1 MDDLIKIQSDEDE
14 KQNLHPDIKDLP
26 SSFVFPKNLVT
37 MKSTSRNSELGI
49 CFGVSQTIGGRSYQE
64 DTFVCVPRLVRS
76 KKDSVAFFAVYVVSF
91 LSPNLDFLTLTQH
104 NNSYDGHNGN
114 RTSTMLRERLHISL
128 AKQIESA
135 SSTLNPEKVLIKT
148 FTELDRS
155 YIAEIRVLPKEDVSG
170 ST

>member
-1 MDDLIKIQSDEDE
+1 MDDRIRKIR
-14 KQNLHPDIKDLP
+14 LCVYLV
-26 SSFVFPKNLVT
+26 SFVVK
-37 MKSTSRNSELGI
+37 RI
-49 CFGVSQTIGGRSYQE
+49 
-64 DTFVCVPRLVRS
+64 RLRFS
-76 KKDSVAFFAVYVVSF
+76 LCTCIFLYV
-91 LSPNLDFLTLTQH
+91 NLDFLTLTQH

-128 AKQIESA
+128 AKQIESV
-135 SSTLNPEKVLIKT
+135 STTLNPEKVQIKT

>member
-1 MDDLIKIQSDEDE
+1 MDDRIRKIR
-14 KQNLHPDIKDLP
+14 LCVYLV
-26 SSFVFPKNLVT
+26 SFVVKRIRLRFSLC
-37 MKSTSRNSELGI
+37 TS
-49 CFGVSQTIGGRSYQE
+49 C
-64 DTFVCVPRLVRS
+64 
-76 KKDSVAFFAVYVVSF
+76 AF
-91 LSPNLDFLTLTQH
+91 LSRHLDFLTLTQH

-128 AKQIESA
+128 AKQIESV